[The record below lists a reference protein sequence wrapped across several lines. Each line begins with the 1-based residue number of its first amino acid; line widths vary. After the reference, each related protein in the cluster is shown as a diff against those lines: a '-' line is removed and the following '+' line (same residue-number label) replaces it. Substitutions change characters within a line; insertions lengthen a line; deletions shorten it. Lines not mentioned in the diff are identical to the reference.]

1 MQTKLAN
8 DTFRERYVVEIDGIA
23 KSEYSVFVKA
33 LTASLQ
39 LKQEFPYRSVKL
51 RDADAEGALACLL
64 TLRVV
69 AVDQVTSRISYP
81 TQKQRHT
88 ALCAPRLDKN

>member
-1 MQTKLAN
+1 MKTSASFVVSMGLGLGRTTVDSMQTKLAN

-23 KSEYSVFVKA
+23 KSEHSVFVKA

-51 RDADAEGALACLL
+51 RDADAKVPLHA
-64 TLRVV
+64 
-69 AVDQVTSRISYP
+69 Y
-81 TQKQRHT
+81 
-88 ALCAPRLDKN
+88 

>member
-1 MQTKLAN
+1 MFKQWRQPPEQIALMRVALGRTTVGPHADQLAN

-23 KSEYSVFVKA
+23 KSEHSVFVKA

-51 RDADAEGALACLL
+51 RDADAKVPLHA
-64 TLRVV
+64 
-69 AVDQVTSRISYP
+69 Y
-81 TQKQRHT
+81 
-88 ALCAPRLDKN
+88 

>member
-8 DTFRERYVVEIDGIA
+8 SPSERYVVEIDGVA

-39 LKQEFPYRSVKL
+39 LRQEFPHNSVKL
-51 RDADAEGALACLL
+51 RDAEE
-64 TLRVV
+64 
-69 AVDQVTSRISYP
+69 
-81 TQKQRHT
+81 K
-88 ALCAPRLDKN
+88 APLHAY